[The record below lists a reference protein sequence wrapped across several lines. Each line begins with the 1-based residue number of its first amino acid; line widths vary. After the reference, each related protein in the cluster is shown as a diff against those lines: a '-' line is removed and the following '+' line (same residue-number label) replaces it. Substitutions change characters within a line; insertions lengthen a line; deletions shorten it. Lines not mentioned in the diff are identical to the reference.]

1 MKSSDAIAVLGGS
14 LVKENFANLRIT
26 VDNPEDFAVVGG
38 VFKELYPQNKNFNL
52 NDILDLYCKKPEIF
66 SANRHFKRIC

>member
-26 VDNPEDFAVVGG
+26 VDNPEDFAVVSG
-38 VFKELYPQNKNFNL
+38 VFKELYPQKKNFGL
-52 NDILDLYCKKPEIF
+52 QDILNLHKEKPEVF
-66 SANRHFKRIC
+66 LANSHIKRI